1 MYEAVTPQKAVEV
14 VKSHDR
20 VFVHSVAAAPDVL
33 LDALVER
40 APELRNVEMVHLHIE
55 GKAPHTA
62 PELRDSFKTNN
73 LFVGGNSRN
82 TLLEGNGSYVPVFLS
97 EVPLMFRRG
106 IMPLDVALIQVSP
119 PDKHGYCSL
128 GVSVDASKAAIDS
141 AKHVIAQVNSRMPR
155 THGDG
160 LVHISKLDSFVE
172 VDYPIHEMP
181 AHEPNDVE
189 MRIGQHVASLV
200 EDKSCLQ
207 MGIGAIPNA
216 ALKAMENHRDLGIH
230 TEMFS
235 DGILDLVERGVITGK
250 AKHRDTGKI
259 VGGFAMG
266 TRRLYDFIDDNP
278 EVNMLDIQYV
288 NNVGKIKRN
297 KNTVAINSAIEVDFT
312 GQVCADSI
320 GNRIYSGVGGQM
332 DFMRGASLSEG
343 GKPIIALP
351 SQTNKGVS
359 RISPFPK
366 KAAGVVTTRA
376 HAHYIITEY
385 GVANLYGK
393 NIHQRINAMIDIA
406 HPNHREEL
414 LKEAF
419 ELYNYKQNIFGG
431 SF

>member
-1 MYEAVTPQKAVEV
+1 
-14 VKSHDR
+14 
-20 VFVHSVAAAPDVL
+20 
-33 LDALVER
+33 
-40 APELRNVEMVHLHIE
+40 
-55 GKAPHTA
+55 
-62 PELRDSFKTNN
+62 
-73 LFVGGNSRN
+73 
-82 TLLEGNGSYVPVFLS
+82 
-97 EVPLMFRRG
+97 
-106 IMPLDVALIQVSP
+106 
-119 PDKHGYCSL
+119 
-128 GVSVDASKAAIDS
+128 
-141 AKHVIAQVNSRMPR
+141 MPR

-160 LVHISKLDSFVE
+160 LVHISELDSFVE

-200 EDKSCLQ
+200 EDESCLQ

-230 TEMFS
+230 SEMFS
-235 DGILDLVERGVITGK
+235 DGILDLVERGVITGR

-266 TRRLYDFIDDNP
+266 TRRLYDFMDDNP
-278 EVNMLDIQYV
+278 EVNMLNIQYV

-351 SQTNKGVS
+351 SETKKGVS

-376 HAHYIITEY
+376 HAHYIVTEY
-385 GVANLYGK
+385 GIANLYGK
-393 NIHQRINAMIDIA
+393 NIHQRINAMIDIT

-431 SF
+431 SC